1 MRRRVACGLLAAFHR
16 HNPGGGADGWLG
28 GCPRHSKQT
37 RMGRLMR
44 TIQAF
49 RFALDPNNA
58 QRSALA
64 AHCGASRFA
73 FNWGLSLVK
82 ERLEQR
88 ESDPSV
94 QVPWNLPA
102 LRREWNRAKQD
113 VAPWWSANSKEAYSS
128 GLDALARALN
138 NFSGSRKG
146 KRKGRP
152 TGFPRFRK
160 RGHSRR
166 SCRFTTGGIAVVGD
180 RHIRLPRIGVLRT
193 AEPTAKLGAGEAR
206 ILSATICEQAGR
218 WFVSFTCEVERK
230 HTRKHEGDVAGVNAG
245 VRHLAVVA
253 GTHSPPLF
261 VANPRPLQAHRR
273 KLARLQRQQSRRRP
287 GSKRRAATRARLG
300 RCHRRIADIR
310 RDSMHKLTTGLAK
323 RYATIA
329 VEDLAVANMTKRRR
343 GRGRAAKAGLNR
355 AILDSSLA
363 ELRRQLTYK
372 CAWYDSALVTVN
384 RNYPSS
390 KTCSDCGRRKPSL
403 AIQVRVFECD
413 GCGLVLDR
421 DHNAARNLAKAAVA
435 ASAAET
441 QNGRGEKV
449 RPGAIQAHL
458 DEPSTGQL
466 VYADVSPGAL
476 EP

>member
-1 MRRRVACGLLAAFHR
+1 
-16 HNPGGGADGWLG
+16 
-28 GCPRHSKQT
+28 
-37 RMGRLMR
+37 MR

-73 FNWGLSLVK
+73 FNWGLGLVK

-88 ESDPSV
+88 ESDASV

-128 GLDALARALN
+128 GLDALACALN
-138 NFSGSRKG
+138 SFSSSRKG

-152 TGFPRFRK
+152 AGFPRFRK
-160 RGHSRR
+160 RGRSRR
-166 SCRFTTGGIAVVGD
+166 SCRFTTGAIAVTGD
-180 RHIRLPRIGVLRT
+180 RHIRLPRLGVLRT
-193 AEPTAKLGAGEAR
+193 AEPTAKLAVKLGAGQAR

-218 WFVSFTCEVERK
+218 WFVSFTCEVERQQ
-230 HTRKHEGDVAGVNAG
+230 TRKHTGEVAGVDAG

-253 GTHSPPLF
+253 GTHSPP
-261 VANPRPLQAHRR
+261 VYVVNPRPLQARRR
-273 KLARLQRQQSRRRP
+273 KLARLQRQLSRRRP
-287 GSKRRAATRARLG
+287 GSKRKAAARARLG

-310 RDSMHKLTTGLAK
+310 RDNMHKLTTGLAK
-323 RYATIA
+323 TYTTIV
-329 VEDLAVANMTKRRR
+329 VEDLAVANMTRRRR
-343 GRGRAAKAGLNR
+343 GRGRTAKAGLNG
-355 AILDSSLA
+355 AILDSALA
-363 ELRRQLTYK
+363 ELRRQLIYK
-372 CAWYDSALVTVN
+372 CAWYGSALVTVN
-384 RNYPSS
+384 RHYPSS

-403 AIQVRVFECD
+403 ALQVRVFECA
-413 GCGLVLDR
+413 GCGLVIDR

-466 VYADVSPGAL
+466 VYASVSPGAL
-476 EP
+476 EPESRSSK